1 MFETSCSSA
10 VQSMFGMG
18 GGGEEEGEG
27 SHKWQFT
34 VVLLPGLKHVIHT
47 EKTW

>member
-18 GGGEEEGEG
+18 GGEEGDLISG
-27 SHKWQFT
+27 SLQ
-34 VVLLPGLKHVIHT
+34 
-47 EKTW
+47 

>member
-18 GGGEEEGEG
+18 GGGG

-34 VVLLPGLKHVIHT
+34 VILLPGLKHVIHA